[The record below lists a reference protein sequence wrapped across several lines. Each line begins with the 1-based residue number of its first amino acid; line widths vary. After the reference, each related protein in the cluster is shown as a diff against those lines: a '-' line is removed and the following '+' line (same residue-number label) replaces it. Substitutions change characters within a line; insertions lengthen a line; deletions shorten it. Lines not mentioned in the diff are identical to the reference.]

1 MDGLVHRRAEVR
13 RRRIAGV
20 ARRLRLREAK
30 GNAGHSAMLGRPA
43 RPVFDGGQI
52 DRFPSPAR
60 SEGIYRASSFTMSA
74 AFSAIIRVGEL
85 VLPEEVVGIN
95 EASAMRRP
103 ERPWTRRRAYPPDH
117 PRAGKR

>member
-1 MDGLVHRRAEVR
+1 
-13 RRRIAGV
+13 
-20 ARRLRLREAK
+20 
-30 GNAGHSAMLGRPA
+30 MLGRPA

-85 VLPEEVVGIN
+85 VLPKVMVGIT

-103 ERPWTRRRAYPPDH
+103 ARPWTRRRASTTDPPLSPILQDESEAPTAELQSH
-117 PRAGKR
+117 MCNS

>member
-1 MDGLVHRRAEVR
+1 MIRRPPR
-13 RRRIAGV
+13 STRTDTLFPYTTLFR
-20 ARRLRLREAK
+20 
-30 GNAGHSAMLGRPA
+30 SGRPA

-85 VLPEEVVGIN
+85 VRSEEHTS
-95 EASAMRRP
+95 ELQSLMRISYAVFCLIKKKNIKSHR
-103 ERPWTRRRAYPPDH
+103 TYH
-117 PRAGKR
+117 N

>member
-1 MDGLVHRRAEVR
+1 MRISDWSSDVCSSDLVHRRAEVR

-20 ARRLRLREAK
+20 ARRLRLREAQ

-74 AFSAIIRVGEL
+74 AFSPIIRVGEL
-85 VLPEEVVGIN
+85 VLPEVLVGIT
-95 EASAMRRP
+95 EASAIDRMS
-103 ERPWTRRRAYPPDH
+103 
-117 PRAGKR
+117 

>member
-1 MDGLVHRRAEVR
+1 M
-13 RRRIAGV
+13 
-20 ARRLRLREAK
+20 LRHPPSSTRPDTPFPY
-30 GNAGHSAMLGRPA
+30 STVFRSMLGRTA

-85 VLPEEVVGIN
+85 VLPEVMVGIT

-103 ERPWTRRRAYPPDH
+103 ARPWKRRRAPTTD
-117 PRAGKR
+117 RKSVG